1 VKTLRHLAHAV
12 GSTGS
17 EAPAFRVE
25 LASGQHHLLADE
37 PVTAGGG
44 DVGPTPL
51 GLLASSLAACTAM
64 TLRMYAAHK
73 GWDLATISVE
83 VTYNVDESDYT
94 SIERTISV
102 PPSLSADQRQRLA
115 EIATRTPV
123 TLAIRTPIATT
134 VEPGLSATSV

>member
-1 VKTLRHLAHAV
+1 VKTVRHLAHAV

-17 EAPAFRVE
+17 GAPAYRVE
-25 LASGQHHLLADE
+25 LDAAQHHLLADE

-73 GWDLATISVE
+73 GWELANITVE
-83 VTYNVDESDYT
+83 VSYDIDESEQA
-94 SIERTISV
+94 SIRRTITV
-102 PPSLSADQRQRLA
+102 PPSFSDDQRDRLA
-115 EIATRTPV
+115 DIATRTPV
-123 TLAIRTPIATT
+123 TLAIGTPITTT
-134 VEPGLSATSV
+134 VETGPATT

>member
-1 VKTLRHLAHAV
+1 VKTLRHLGHAV
-12 GSTGS
+12 GTTGS

-25 LASGQHHLLADE
+25 LTAGQHHLLADE
-37 PVTAGGG
+37 PVTAGGS

-73 GWDLATISVE
+73 GWDLATITVE
-83 VTYNVDESDYT
+83 VTYNIDDSEQT
-94 SIERTISV
+94 SIERTITVS
-102 PPSLSADQRQRLA
+102 PSLSADQRERLA
-115 EIATRTPV
+115 DIATRTPV

-134 VEPGLSATSV
+134 VQPALPTT

>member
-17 EAPAFRVE
+17 GTPAYRVE
-25 LASGQHHLLADE
+25 LDAAQHHLLADE

-51 GLLASSLAACTAM
+51 GLLASSLAACTGM

-73 GWDLATISVE
+73 GWDLANITVE
-83 VTYNVDESDYT
+83 VSYDIDESEQA
-94 SIERTISV
+94 SIQRTITV
-102 PPSLSADQRQRLA
+102 PPSFSAEQRDRLA
-115 EIATRTPV
+115 DIATRTPV
-123 TLAIRTPIATT
+123 TLAIGTPITT
-134 VEPGLSATSV
+134 RVQSGLPTT